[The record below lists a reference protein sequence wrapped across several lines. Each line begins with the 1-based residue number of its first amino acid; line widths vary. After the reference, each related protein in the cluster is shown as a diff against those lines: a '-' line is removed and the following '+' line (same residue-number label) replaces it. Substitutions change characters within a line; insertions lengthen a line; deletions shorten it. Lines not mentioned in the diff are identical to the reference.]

1 MTTVLNIVLLSLAA
15 LAALGALVFLF
26 RGLGAR
32 SRINRQAYSVGQVE
46 ARRITALNWIRAG
59 FLAVAALVFFGIFL
73 ARPLLTG
80 RAADPTPAP
89 TQPVATQPVATTA
102 PQTSPEA
109 TTTAGPATA
118 SATESGA
125 TVLPASPTP
134 EATAAATA
142 TTPVQT
148 ATVSSGVGVWL
159 RGAPST
165 TGEQLEWLLD
175 GTVVTLLPGQQTA
188 DDLLWQQVR
197 TEAGVEGWVA
207 RDFLTVEGQ

>member
-1 MTTVLNIVLLSLAA
+1 VTTVLNIVLLSLAA
-15 LAALGALVFLF
+15 LAALGALAFLF

-46 ARRITALNWIRAG
+46 ARRTTALNWIRAG
-59 FLAVAALVFFGIFL
+59 FLVVVALVFFGIFL

-80 RAADPTPAP
+80 RAADPTPVPTQPAV
-89 TQPVATQPVATTA
+89 TQPVATPS

-109 TTTAGPATA
+109 TGPATA
-118 SATESGA
+118 PATESGA

-207 RDFLTVEGQ
+207 RDFLTVAGQ

>member
-15 LAALGALVFLF
+15 LAALGALAFLF

-46 ARRITALNWIRAG
+46 ARRTTALNWIRAG

-80 RAADPTPAP
+80 RAADPTSAP
-89 TQPVATQPVATTA
+89 TQPVATQPVATQPVATTA
-102 PQTSPEA
+102 PE
-109 TTTAGPATA
+109 TTPL
-118 SATESGA
+118 ATESSP

-207 RDFLTVEGQ
+207 RDFLTVAGQ

>member
-1 MTTVLNIVLLSLAA
+1 
-15 LAALGALVFLF
+15 
-26 RGLGAR
+26 
-32 SRINRQAYSVGQVE
+32 
-46 ARRITALNWIRAG
+46 
-59 FLAVAALVFFGIFL
+59 
-73 ARPLLTG
+73 
-80 RAADPTPAP
+80 
-89 TQPVATQPVATTA
+89 
-102 PQTSPEA
+102 
-109 TTTAGPATA
+109 